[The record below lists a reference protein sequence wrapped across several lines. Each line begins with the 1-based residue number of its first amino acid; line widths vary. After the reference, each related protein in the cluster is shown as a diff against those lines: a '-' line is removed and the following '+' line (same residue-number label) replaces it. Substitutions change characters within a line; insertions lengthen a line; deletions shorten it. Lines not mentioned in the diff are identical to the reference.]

1 MAADTAVAP
10 IPDAVVATPEPWL
23 RQVRQTAQPRSTPA
37 KLRLL
42 LIGLLLM
49 TIVWGVVEASIV
61 AARASAANNIVFVS
75 EPLTLD
81 AQQIYRSLSDADAT
95 AAAAFLS
102 GGLEPQALRTQ
113 YQADI
118 THAATLLETATA
130 AAGNS
135 RAGRP
140 LVTMTTGLP
149 VYTGLVETAR
159 ADNRLGYPLG
169 AAYLRQASAF
179 MRTTMLPAARDLYAQ
194 ETAQLG
200 AANAQATAFP
210 YLGVIAALIVGFGLT
225 GSQVWLTRRTN
236 RIINPGL
243 LLGSLAALAALIW
256 LITCVALARDHFIF
270 ARNQGSVP
278 IEALARADIAAL
290 QAHADESLT
299 LIGRSGD
306 DSFQQDFLTLQKRL
320 GPGPGS
326 LLTAA
331 ATTATGS
338 PGGPA
343 ATAALGS
350 ASDWYN
356 VHGQIRAVDDNGQYT
371 QAVALA
377 IGNYNGSSRSLF
389 AVLDGNLTG
398 AIGADQIAFRNYALL
413 ARWNLKLLEA
423 GIIILSIVMGAGC
436 AWGVASRLVEYR

>member
-1 MAADTAVAP
+1 MAADSAVAP
-10 IPDAVVATPEPWL
+10 ILDTSVSSPEPVL
-23 RQVRQTAQPRSTPA
+23 RQIRRVAKARTTPA

-42 LIGLLLM
+42 LVGLLVM
-49 TIVWGVVEASIV
+49 TAVWGVVEAWTV

-81 AQQIYRSLSDADAT
+81 AQQLYRSLSDADAT
-95 AAAAFLS
+95 AATAFLS
-102 GGLEPQALRTQ
+102 GGLEPFPLRER
-113 YQADI
+113 YLSDI
-118 THAATLLETATA
+118 AHAARLLEAATA

-135 RAGRP
+135 SAKAS
-140 LVTMTTGLP
+140 LSTLTAGLP

-179 MRTTMLPAARDLYAQ
+179 MRATLLPAARDLYAQ
-194 ETAQLG
+194 ETGKLA
-200 AANAQATAFP
+200 AANDEATAFP
-210 YLGVIAALIVGFGLT
+210 YLGVVAALVVGFSLV
-225 GSQVWLTRRTN
+225 GSQVWLTRRTK

-256 LITCVALARDHFIF
+256 LVTCVALARGHFIA

-278 IEALARADIAAL
+278 VEALARADISAL

-299 LIGRSGD
+299 LIDRQGD

-320 GPGPGS
+320 GPGPGT

-331 ATTATGS
+331 ATAANSS

-343 ATAALGS
+343 AAAAVRN
-350 ASDWYN
+350 ASEWFN
-356 VHGQIRAVDDNGQYT
+356 VHRQVRALDDNGMYT
-371 QAVALA
+371 LAVQLA
-377 IGNYNGSSRSLF
+377 NGADPGDSGVLF
-389 AVLDGNLTG
+389 GSLDGSLTG
-398 AIGADQIAFRNYALL
+398 AIGADQFAFVNDALL

-423 GIIILSIVMGAGC
+423 GVIVLSIVMAGGC
-436 AWGVASRLVEYR
+436 AWGVSSRLVEYR

>member
-1 MAADTAVAP
+1 MAADSAVAP
-10 IPDAVVATPEPWL
+10 ILDTSVSSPEPVL
-23 RQVRQTAQPRSTPA
+23 RQIRRVAKARTTPA

-42 LIGLLLM
+42 LVGLLVM
-49 TIVWGVVEASIV
+49 TAVWGVVEAWTV

-81 AQQIYRSLSDADAT
+81 AQQLYRSLSDADAT
-95 AAAAFLS
+95 AATAFLS
-102 GGLEPQALRTQ
+102 GGLEPFPLRER
-113 YQADI
+113 YLSDI
-118 THAATLLETATA
+118 AHAARLLEAATA

-135 RAGRP
+135 SAKAS
-140 LVTMTTGLP
+140 LSTLTAGLP

-179 MRTTMLPAARDLYAQ
+179 MRATLLPAARDLYAQ
-194 ETAQLG
+194 ETGKLA
-200 AANAQATAFP
+200 AANDEATAFP
-210 YLGVIAALIVGFGLT
+210 YLGVVAALVVGFSLV
-225 GSQVWLTRRTN
+225 GSQVWLTRRTK

-256 LITCVALARDHFIF
+256 LVTCVALARGHFIA

-278 IEALARADIAAL
+278 VEALARADIAAL

-299 LIGRSGD
+299 LIDRQGD

-320 GPGPGS
+320 GPGPGT

-331 ATTATGS
+331 ATAANSS

-343 ATAALGS
+343 AAAAVRN
-350 ASDWYN
+350 ASEWFN
-356 VHGQIRAVDDNGQYT
+356 VHKQVRALDDNGMYT
-371 QAVALA
+371 LAVQLA
-377 IGNYNGSSRSLF
+377 NGADPGDSGVLF
-389 AVLDGNLTG
+389 GSLDGSLTG
-398 AIGADQIAFRNYALL
+398 AIGADQFAFVNDALL

-423 GIIILSIVMGAGC
+423 GVIVLSIVMAGGC
-436 AWGVASRLVEYR
+436 AWGVSSRLVEYR

>member
-1 MAADTAVAP
+1 MAADSAVAP
-10 IPDAVVATPEPWL
+10 ILDTSVSSPEPVL
-23 RQVRQTAQPRSTPA
+23 RQIQRVAKARTTPA

-42 LIGLLLM
+42 LVGLLVM
-49 TIVWGVVEASIV
+49 TAVWGVVEASTV

-95 AAAAFLS
+95 AATAFLS
-102 GGLEPQALRTQ
+102 GGLEPVPLRER
-113 YQADI
+113 YLSDI
-118 THAATLLETATA
+118 AHAAGLLEAATA

-135 RAGRP
+135 SAKAS
-140 LVTMTTGLP
+140 LATLTAGLP

-179 MRTTMLPAARDLYAQ
+179 MRATLLPAARDLYAQ
-194 ETAQLG
+194 ESGKLA
-200 AANAQATAFP
+200 AANNEATAFP
-210 YLGVIAALIVGFGLT
+210 YLGVVAALIVGFGLVA
-225 GSQVWLTRRTN
+225 SQVWLTRRTN

-256 LITCVALARDHFIF
+256 LVTCVALARGHFIA

-278 IEALARADIAAL
+278 VEALARADISAL

-299 LIGRSGD
+299 LIDRQGD

-320 GPGPGS
+320 GPGPGT

-331 ATTATGS
+331 ATAANGS

-343 ATAALGS
+343 AAAAVRN
-350 ASDWYN
+350 ASQWFN
-356 VHGQIRAVDDNGQYT
+356 VHRQVRALDDNGMYT
-371 QAVALA
+371 LAVQLA
-377 IGNYNGSSRSLF
+377 NGADPGDSGVLF
-389 AVLDGNLTG
+389 GSLDGSLTS
-398 AIGADQIAFRNYALL
+398 AIGADQFAFVNDALL

-423 GIIILSIVMGAGC
+423 GVIVLSIVMAAGC
-436 AWGVASRLVEYR
+436 AWGVSSRLVEYR

>member
-1 MAADTAVAP
+1 MAADSAVAP
-10 IPDAVVATPEPWL
+10 ILDTSVSSPEPVL
-23 RQVRQTAQPRSTPA
+23 RQIQRVAKARTTPA

-42 LIGLLLM
+42 LAGLLIM
-49 TIVWGVVEASIV
+49 TAVWGVVEAWTV

-75 EPLTLD
+75 EPLTLH
-81 AQQIYRSLSDADAT
+81 AQQMYRSLSDADAT
-95 AAAAFLS
+95 AATAFLS
-102 GGLEPQALRTQ
+102 GGLEPVPLRQ
-113 YQADI
+113 RYLSDI
-118 THAATLLETATA
+118 AHAAGLLEAATA

-135 RAGRP
+135 SAKAS
-140 LVTMTTGLP
+140 LATLTSGLP

-179 MRTTMLPAARDLYAQ
+179 MRATLLPAARDLYAQ
-194 ETAQLG
+194 ETGKLA
-200 AANAQATAFP
+200 AANNEATAFP
-210 YLGVIAALIVGFGLT
+210 YLGVVAALIVGFGLV

-256 LITCVALARDHFIF
+256 LVTCVALARGHFVA

-278 IEALARADIAAL
+278 VEALARADIAAL

-299 LIGRSGD
+299 LIDRQGD

-320 GPGPGS
+320 GPGPGT
-326 LLTAA
+326 LLTEAA
-331 ATTATGS
+331 AAANGS

-343 ATAALGS
+343 AAAAVRN
-350 ASDWYN
+350 ASEWFN
-356 VHGQIRAVDDNGQYT
+356 VHRQVRALDDNGMYT
-371 QAVALA
+371 LAVQLA
-377 IGNYNGSSRSLF
+377 NGADPGDSGVLF
-389 AVLDGNLTG
+389 GSLDGSLTS
-398 AIGADQIAFRNYALL
+398 AIGADQFAFVNDALL

-423 GIIILSIVMGAGC
+423 GVIVLSIVMAAGC
-436 AWGVASRLVEYR
+436 AWGVSSRLVEYR